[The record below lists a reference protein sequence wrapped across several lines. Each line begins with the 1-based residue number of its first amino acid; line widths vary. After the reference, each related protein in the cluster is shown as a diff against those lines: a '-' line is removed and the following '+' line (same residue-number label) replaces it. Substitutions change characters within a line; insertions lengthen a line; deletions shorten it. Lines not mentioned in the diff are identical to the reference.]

1 MILLYLP
8 EGPDSKVHEK
18 ITRTVRTMRMKGLK
32 KSYSADIHLW
42 HNGKW
47 DKSGELSQGRA
58 YGVSLPW
65 NNSLLIIGGETAGGK
80 AVTDSVLISVKDNK
94 VTVQN

>member
-1 MILLYLP
+1 MFLPLLVSLMLWRMAKDCHYRTGKMRLIP
-8 EGPDSKVHEK
+8 E
-18 ITRTVRTMRMKGLK
+18 L
-32 KSYSADIHLW
+32 
-42 HNGKW
+42 
-47 DKSGELSQGRA
+47 
-58 YGVSLPW
+58 LPW

>member
-18 ITRTVRTMRMKGLK
+18 ITRDGKNYAHEGLK
-32 KSYSADIHLW
+32 KSYSTNIHLW

-65 NNSLLIIGGETAGGK
+65 NNSLLIIGVNLQAAK
-80 AVTDSVLISVKDNK
+80 R
-94 VTVQN
+94 